1 MRQYSIDQVN
11 VGWLEGADFAEG
23 LAPGTSIVD
32 SPANA
37 AFTNNET
44 RARGGTTS
52 THNPA
57 KSGTLTMQVAQTSKL
72 YQQLLTIHKADRDPN
87 QRNKV
92 APMKIKDSSSGYVVN
107 YKNTR
112 LTTRPGL
119 GRGTAE
125 AAVPFVFSYEMY
137 DDQPNL
143 DNLDNIIGA

>member
-11 VGWLEGADFAEG
+11 VAWFGVDFAEG
-23 LAPGTSIVD
+23 LAPGSTIVD
-32 SPANA
+32 TPANP

-57 KSGTLTMQVAQTSKL
+57 KSGTITMLIAQTSKC

-92 APMKIKDSSSGYVVN
+92 EPMKIKDSSSNYVVN

-125 AAVPFVFSYEMY
+125 AAVSFVFSYEMY
-137 DDQPNL
+137 DDQPNEN
-143 DNLDNIIGA
+143 NLTNIVGA